1 MIDKIKSEQDD
12 IVTKAAKKAKI
23 EPEMKDD
30 KNTKQKEKEK
40 QVPPFKKFRRNKSQ
54 KPPEAENM
62 ELSSLYLEPNSDGT
76 E

>member
-1 MIDKIKSEQDD
+1 
-12 IVTKAAKKAKI
+12 
-23 EPEMKDD
+23 MKDD
-30 KNTKQKEKEK
+30 KSTKQKEKEK